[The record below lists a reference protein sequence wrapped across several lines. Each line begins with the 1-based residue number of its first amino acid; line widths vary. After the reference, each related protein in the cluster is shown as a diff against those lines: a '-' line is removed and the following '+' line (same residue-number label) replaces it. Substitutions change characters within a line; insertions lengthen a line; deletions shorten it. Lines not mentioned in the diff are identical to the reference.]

1 MGGGA
6 RSSSGGLAGGV
17 TAEGLAALLGGG
29 GVAALDL
36 VDNNIRVQIEQLRQ
50 ARARHQE
57 LLDQSFLL
65 HGHVPDRFLGMQASG
80 AGMPM
85 KKLLPSVGE
94 NAGGA
99 SIVATPT
106 T

>member
-29 GVAALDL
+29 GAAALDL

-65 HGHVPDRFLGMQASG
+65 HGHPPDKLLAMQGSLG
-80 AGMPM
+80 AGLQV
-85 KKLLPSVGE
+85 KKLLANASSAGE
-94 NAGGA
+94 SAGDVP
-99 SIVATPT
+99 IV
-106 T
+106 